1 MGKAWAPGACE
12 IQGNRGKQLRGK
24 VCLNGSD
31 KQLRTDRFY
40 AIPHRRRRQTQARQR
55 DPGIPSYPRQP

>member
-12 IQGNRGKQLRGK
+12 IQGSRGKQLRGK

-31 KQLRTDRFY
+31 KRLRITCFY
-40 AIPHRRRRQTQARQR
+40 TILHRRRRQIQARQR